1 MHATPYPACRP
12 AAACTHIPH
21 PTCRPTRRLPAEEK
35 KLKLRSPNFVVSDTR
50 LSVRNIPASWTE
62 KQLKAAF
69 IQAVRRVGGVLE
81 GCRGLVR
88 LQQVSLRSSE
98 LHYTGIF

>member
-1 MHATPYPACRP
+1 MKFLPAPPGRVACQVLIPP
-12 AAACTHIPH
+12 AA
-21 PTCRPTRRLPAEEK
+21 LPAAEEK

-69 IQAVRRVGGVLE
+69 IQAVRRVGGKLE
-81 GCRGLVR
+81 SCSGLVR

-98 LHYTGIF
+98 LHFPGTL